1 MGKPMPPQLLRC
13 KGFAVKYYP
22 PPYFGGHPLRL
33 GFACPVKCEAYFTGV
48 APSTFATGLMDN
60 HLVFCEDF
68 NRIKDKDEF
77 RRRSYRSNIGY
88 W

>member
-33 GFACPVKCEAYFTGV
+33 GFA
-48 APSTFATGLMDN
+48 APSTFATLEFMHGGWLHLLSNMLYLWIFGDN
-60 HLVFCEDF
+60 IEDKLGH
-68 NRIKDKDEF
+68 IK
-77 RRRSYRSNIGY
+77 
-88 W
+88 